1 MGTQGQGGGAGSGL
15 QVDSTGTRNNY
26 GILGTDRS
34 HVINMSYTVQTG
46 NPIKGNKILAGAANG
61 WNLSGITTW
70 QSGGDLQELS
80 SSNFGL
86 TFIGNNF
93 TNPNNSGSQATGG
106 ISNANWIGTGSVQL
120 QPTVTCNPTSG
131 LHAHQY
137 VNMSCFGVSAPGTNG
152 QYQFPYI
159 HGPAYFNSDL
169 AVFKTFKITER
180 QNLEFRASAFNFL
193 NHPLDS
199 FQNNGDLKMFFNV
212 AQANEA
218 VAAYTFT
225 PANATP
231 PAGVSPLGNSGSF
244 PGYASTRYGR
254 RVMEFSLK
262 YSF

>member
-1 MGTQGQGGGAGSGL
+1 L
-15 QVDSTGTRNNY
+15 N
-26 GILGTDRS
+26 I
-34 HVINMSYTVQTG
+34 
-46 NPIKGNKILAGAANG
+46 
-61 WNLSGITTW
+61 SGITTW
-70 QSGGDLQELS
+70 QSGGNLQELS
-80 SSNFGL
+80 SSNFNL
-86 TFIGNNF
+86 SFNNNNIVNM
-93 TNPNNSGSQATGG
+93 TNDGPLSTCKPIPPSTTKVNCYGVSNNT
-106 ISNANWIGTGSVQL
+106 WIGTTSVQL
-120 QPTVTCNPTSG
+120 QPTVTCNPTAG
-131 LHAHQY
+131 LKAHQY
-137 VNMSCFGVSAPGTNG
+137 VNMNCFGMPAQGTNG
-152 QYQFPYI
+152 WYQFPYI

-169 AVFKTFKITER
+169 AVFKTFKMTER
-180 QNLEFRASAFNFL
+180 QSLEFRASAFNFL